1 MRQYLSAEEYI
12 SEVQSHIR
20 WKRARKIATLE
31 LADHIEDRK
40 EALMANGLD
49 EDAAMSASI
58 ADMGNPRTIG
68 MQLDEVYQPK
78 VNFLLIELTAAFL
91 ILGTGISYLSG
102 NILHINQIAAILIG
116 VCLTVF
122 FYFWD
127 YTVMLRHPLTIYFT
141 HTLVT
146 VVLLI
151 FEARNG
157 FETIGYSYTFY
168 FLILFPISLT
178 VIFTYVKKKYKQF
191 GLLIFSCYSL
201 VPFFVAFFLSS
212 FPAIVIILST
222 YMILVCFGLH
232 KHCFSLSLTEIVI
245 LFCLSS
251 VVVIGMWF
259 TYTIFRLKSPFINT
273 GDDFVRKIISDT
285 VRSSKLSGSSDF
297 CIIYDKEE
305 FLKENYPFVLI
316 LNKYGYFGVGCV
328 IALFVGLLT
337 IMFYTAGKQKTEI
350 GKMTAGVTSFI
361 ISFQLFCSI
370 ICNFWYLG
378 SMSVCIPFLFS
389 GGVFTVVDLI
399 LIGLVLSV
407 SRHEEIVREWI
418 QYKERKNRYEQN
430 F

>member
-40 EALMANGLD
+40 EALMANGFD
-49 EDAAMSASI
+49 EDAAMSATI

-102 NILHINQIAAILIG
+102 NILHFNQIVAILIG
-116 VCLTVF
+116 VCLTVI

-127 YTVMLRHPLTIYFT
+127 YTVMLRHPFTIYFT
-141 HTLVT
+141 HTFVT

-157 FETIGYSYTFY
+157 FETISYSYTFY
-168 FLILFPISLT
+168 ILILFPISLT
-178 VIFTYVKKKYKQF
+178 VIFTHVKNKYKKF
-191 GLLIFSCYSL
+191 GMFIFACYSL
-201 VPFFVAFFLSS
+201 VPFFAAFLLSS
-212 FPAIVIILST
+212 LPAMVIILST
-222 YMILVCFGLH
+222 YIILVCFGLH
-232 KHCFSLSLTEIVI
+232 KHCFSLSFTEIVI

-259 TYTIFRLKSPFINT
+259 MYTIFRLKSPFINT
-273 GDDFVRKIISDT
+273 GDDFVRKLIFDT
-285 VRSSKLSGSSDF
+285 VHLSKLSGSSDF
-297 CIIYDKEE
+297 CIIYDKEQ

-316 LNKYGYFGVGCV
+316 LNKYGYFGVGFV

-337 IMFYTAGKQKTEI
+337 IMFYTADKQKTEI
-350 GKMTAGVTSFI
+350 GKMIAGVTYFI

-418 QYKERKNRYEQN
+418 QYKERKN
-430 F
+430 